1 MRYLLIVVTSMFC
14 MSCLQDDNPDVV
26 EGVGIDAKEDI
37 TAQKLWVCHHPGS
50 KFHNQ
55 LCVDDLYPNGCYVYG
70 DSHKFCWLLTRE
82 ECYEESNYAEIQAC
96 ELFENVSEDF
106 MGTEDPRE
114 D

>member
-1 MRYLLIVVTSMFC
+1 MFC

-70 DSHKFCWLLTRE
+70 DSHNTIGVNIVHIFVIDVINKPVEF
-82 ECYEESNYAEIQAC
+82 I
-96 ELFENVSEDF
+96 FF
-106 MGTEDPRE
+106 
-114 D
+114 